1 VNDVSDY
8 QTLDSSYEDFLFSE
22 IGEQENGMPIS
33 MVSALTRLGLDP
45 WEEAR
50 RLAALPAESAITAV
64 TALIGRV
71 PELPYIAS
79 KSPELAA
86 RLVPLLARGG
96 PKQSERRPVGP
107 LAWWQILLTVD
118 RRWLIAAVAAGAF
131 IAASRMLSSG

>member
-1 VNDVSDY
+1 VSNC
-8 QTLDSSYEDFLFSE
+8 QNLDSTYDDFLFSE
-22 IGEQENGMPIS
+22 IGEQENGMPMS

-50 RLAALPAESAITAV
+50 RLAALPAEAAITAV

-71 PELPYIAS
+71 PELPHIAS

-86 RLVPLLARGG
+86 RLVPLLASGG

-107 LAWWQILLTVD
+107 LAWWQILLRVD
-118 RRWLIAAVAAGAF
+118 RRWLIAAIAAGAF
-131 IAASRMLSSG
+131 VAVSRMLSYG